1 MRYIGSKVNLL
12 EEIEN
17 FIKENINDN
26 SSVFTDLF
34 SGTGSVAEY
43 FKKEYAVNSN
53 DFLYFSYVLQQAK
66 IVNNSVP
73 EFKGLKQVGIDE
85 PVSYLENAEFD
96 IDETYFITRNY
107 SPYNNSERMYLSIEN
122 ASRID
127 FIRQSINKWKA
138 QNLITE
144 LEYFYLLAVLIEAVP
159 YVSNISGT
167 YGAYL
172 KHWDKRALGK
182 LTLEPINVTNN
193 SKKNSAYNMDSNELV
208 KTLRGDI
215 LYIDTPYN
223 SRQYITNYHLL
234 ETIALYDYPEV
245 YGKTGLRPY
254 ENQKSK
260 FCSKK
265 EVYNAYN
272 DLIRNARHKHIIISY
287 STDGI
292 LSIDEITEI
301 LSQHGVSSTFTLKK
315 IPYRKYKSKHEQE
328 SIELFELLFYV
339 QKDIPTI
346 LDEDKPF
353 DLFSINDIELEG
365 INESANSDYISV
377 VDGQQSSVAVLEK
390 PRTKPVNQVK
400 VEKYKKIAYVKSPLN
415 YVGGKF
421 KLLNQIIPLF
431 PERINTFVDL
441 FAGGLNVGINV
452 NANRIVANDINTFVV
467 DVLDA
472 MKSNSEQEILG
483 HIKKRINEFNLS
495 KENEEGFKAFRD
507 FYNKNK
513 NPLDLYTLVCYS
525 FNYQFRFNNNL
536 EYNNPFGR
544 NRSQFSS
551 ALEKKLIE
559 FINTIQNKNVE
570 IYNNEFQNIDFSQ
583 LTSEDL
589 VYCDPPYLIT
599 TGSYND
605 GNRGFKDWDLKQEQK
620 LLQILDELNSN
631 GVRFA
636 LSNVLLHKGKK
647 NELLIE
653 WAKKYNVHHLN
664 YNYSNS
670 SHNTSKG
677 ESDEVLI
684 TNY

>member
-43 FKKEYAVNSN
+43 FKKDYEVNSN

-66 IVNNSVP
+66 VVNNSVP
-73 EFKGLKQVGIDE
+73 EFKGLKQLGIEE
-85 PVSYLENAEFD
+85 PVYYLENAEFD
-96 IDETYFITRNY
+96 IDESYFITKNY
-107 SPYNNSERMYLSIEN
+107 SPYNQSERMYLSIEN

-127 FIRQSINKWKA
+127 FIRQCINKWKA
-138 QNLITE
+138 ESLITE

-265 EVYNAYN
+265 EVYSAYDN
-272 DLIRNARHKHIIISY
+272 LIKNARHRHIIISY

-301 LSQHGVSSTFTLKK
+301 LLKHGVSTTFNLKK

-328 SIELFELLFYV
+328 SNELFELLFYV

-346 LDEDKPF
+346 LDEEKPF
-353 DLFSINDIELEG
+353 DLFSINDIEVEG

-377 VDGQQSSVAVLEK
+377 VDGQHSSVAVLEK
-390 PRTKPVNQVK
+390 PITKPVKPVK
-400 VEKYKKIAYVKSPLN
+400 IEKYKKIAYVKSPLN

-452 NANRIVANDINTFVV
+452 NANKIVANDINTFVV
-467 DVLDA
+467 DVLNA
-472 MKSNSEQEILG
+472 MKNNSEQEILG

-507 FYNKNK
+507 VYNKNK
-513 NPLDLYTLVCYS
+513 NALDLYTLVCYS

-544 NRSQFSS
+544 NRSQFSP

-583 LTSEDL
+583 LTPEDL

-631 GVRFA
+631 GIRFA
-636 LSNVLLHKGKK
+636 LSNVLVHKGKK

-653 WAKKYNVHHLN
+653 WSKKYNVHHLN

>member
-328 SIELFELLFYV
+328 SNELFELLFYV

-365 INESANSDYISV
+365 INESANSEYISV
-377 VDGQQSSVAVLEK
+377 VDGQRSSVAVLEK